1 METRPEIRGPRDR
14 GSGPGLEEILD
25 FVSRPDLSSGMGAL
39 VSASLGAGPE
49 GAAQGREQ
57 R

>member
-14 GSGPGLEEILD
+14 GSGPGLEEISD